1 MKQRTLVLLI
11 AIFCVFFPTSVFGEE
26 LQKQETGVGI
36 GFQTEQPAPADP
48 TPYEPEPVN
57 NVLPLTLG
65 KQGYQ
70 AQGKGTL
77 PQTGEQQNGRFL
89 QLLGLSCLISCFW
102 LFLFIRLREHE
113 QDHE

>member
-1 MKQRTLVLLI
+1 M
-11 AIFCVFFPTSVFGEE
+11 FFPTTVFGEE
-26 LQKQETGVGI
+26 VQSKETNIGI
-36 GFQTEQPAPADP
+36 GFQAEQPAPDDP
-48 TPYEPEPVN
+48 TPYEPETVN

-77 PQTGEQQNGRFL
+77 PQTGEQQNGRLL

-102 LFLFIRLREHE
+102 LFLFIRLRGHE
-113 QDHE
+113 QDYD